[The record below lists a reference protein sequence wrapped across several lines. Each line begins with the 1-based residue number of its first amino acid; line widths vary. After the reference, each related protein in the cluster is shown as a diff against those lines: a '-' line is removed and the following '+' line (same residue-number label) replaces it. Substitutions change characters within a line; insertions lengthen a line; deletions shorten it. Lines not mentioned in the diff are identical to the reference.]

1 MIPDRLI
8 EPDTLRT
15 DGSRSAVEVRIPWYR
30 AVPGSCIA
38 DVDLSVDGVA
48 APKDSLRWEMNG
60 RTFRLPEL
68 VDQTDE
74 WWFPLDSAVVSGDIP
89 VQGDGDHSVAVTL
102 QLYIPYI
109 VTDHG
114 VLRIE
119 EHDTKSMK
127 ATTKAVGR

>member
-15 DGSRSAVEVRIPWYR
+15 DGSRAAVEVRIPWYR

-38 DVDLSVDGVA
+38 DVDLSVDGVPA
-48 APKDSLRWEMNG
+48 AKDSLRWEMNG

-68 VDQTDE
+68 VHRTDE
-74 WWFPLDSAVVSGDIP
+74 WWFPLDSAVVSGDVS
-89 VQGDGDHSVAVTL
+89 VQSDGDHSVAVTL

-114 VLRIE
+114 VLLIE
-119 EHDTKSMK
+119 ERDTKTMK
-127 ATTKAVGR
+127 AVTR